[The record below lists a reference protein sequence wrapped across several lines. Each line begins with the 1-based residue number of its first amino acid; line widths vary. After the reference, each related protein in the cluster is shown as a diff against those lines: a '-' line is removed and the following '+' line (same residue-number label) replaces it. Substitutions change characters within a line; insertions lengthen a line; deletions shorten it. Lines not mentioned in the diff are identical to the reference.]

1 MVLPFQT
8 QEVARTD
15 VQEAKLPTVLID
27 VEVRHCPT
35 TVPPES
41 RTLFWRISCWGEAGC
56 SCSSSLIRAM
66 GSPFLLEPTD
76 PCTSIITISAQRFW
90 KGPIHPSAWRNC
102 LEIRDRSRIGAPRA
116 AKRGGRSPN
125 SGASCH
131 QRGALRRFRLFS
143 KQFRK
148 GNSAKFGCSKQFSE
162 ASTRRCRVLVG
173 NSSASLAPYLLDD
186 GRGGLY
192 LVEHRIRS
200 SLQDLVEVPRLY
212 GRAKHNN
219 RDAAIRP
226 A

>member
-90 KGPIHPSAWRNC
+90 KGPIHPSAW
-102 LEIRDRSRIGAPRA
+102 
-116 AKRGGRSPN
+116 KW
-125 SGASCH
+125 
-131 QRGALRRFRLFS
+131 
-143 KQFRK
+143 
-148 GNSAKFGCSKQFSE
+148 NSAKFACRISHETASECPRKPRIPAPTAGCRTQHV
-162 ASTRRCRVLVG
+162 VL
-173 NSSASLAPYLLDD
+173 PHKD
-186 GRGGLY
+186 
-192 LVEHRIRS
+192 
-200 SLQDLVEVPRLY
+200 
-212 GRAKHNN
+212 AKPCMKSGEK
-219 RDAAIRP
+219 AV
-226 A
+226 

>member
-1 MVLPFQT
+1 MVSPAKKPPRISGIVARVSGLRRTEHRNFRELPF
-8 QEVARTD
+8 
-15 VQEAKLPTVLID
+15 
-27 VEVRHCPT
+27 
-35 TVPPES
+35 
-41 RTLFWRISCWGEAGC
+41 
-56 SCSSSLIRAM
+56 
-66 GSPFLLEPTD
+66 
-76 PCTSIITISAQRFW
+76 
-90 KGPIHPSAWRNC
+90 RNC

-200 SLQDLVEVPRLY
+200 SLQDLV
-212 GRAKHNN
+212 
-219 RDAAIRP
+219 
-226 A
+226 

>member
-1 MVLPFQT
+1 
-8 QEVARTD
+8 
-15 VQEAKLPTVLID
+15 
-27 VEVRHCPT
+27 
-35 TVPPES
+35 
-41 RTLFWRISCWGEAGC
+41 
-56 SCSSSLIRAM
+56 M

-76 PCTSIITISAQRFW
+76 PSTSIITILAQRFW
-90 KGPIHPSAWRNC
+90 KGPIHPRAW
-102 LEIRDRSRIGAPRA
+102 
-116 AKRGGRSPN
+116 
-125 SGASCH
+125 
-131 QRGALRRFRLFS
+131 
-143 KQFRK
+143 K